1 MSSTNRNEP
10 MHLHVH
16 SRYSL
21 LQGVPSVAELVD
33 ASVRAGMPW
42 LALTDTNGLYGA
54 VEFYEAARAASV
66 KPILGVEIVY
76 GAEQCVLLAMDQRGY
91 VNLCRIVTERRLH
104 DTGAMPGTGAVFDI
118 AAHVGADSTGLIALT
133 ANGSLLRR
141 LAAVMPEGR
150 LYAERRADEPRSFE
164 VHCPTLNDGFAIGAG
179 LDADLRTV
187 ATRLGIPLAATV
199 NVNFLAPEDR
209 PIHTVLSA
217 VRENMLLG
225 DMAAHPERLAGP
237 QSFFMTPDCMAAR
250 LPDAAQALRNTQR
263 IAEMCNLK
271 LELGVHRFPRA
282 DLPDGE
288 TATRRLHALA
298 EAGAR
303 RRYGGMPAPV
313 RERLDRELNVIA
325 KLRFCDYFL
334 IVHDICEFAVRS
346 GIPCVGRGSAGNS
359 LVSYSLGISA
369 VDPLHYD
376 LYFERFLNEFRT
388 DMPDIDLDF
397 CWRRRDEVIR
407 YVYERYGSD
416 RVAMISTHTRLRTAS
431 AFRDVARV
439 LGLPQREIDA
449 LSRRLPGHGARSI
462 REAVALLPEMAD
474 FPIDREPWRSVVAL
488 AERVCGGVRHLG
500 IHPGGVV
507 IADRTLT
514 DYTALERSTKG
525 IVVTQYEMKSI
536 ARMGLVKMDLLGQRG
551 LSTIAEAAAAVK
563 RERGI
568 VLDTAALPTPAHS
581 LEALLRAGRSIG
593 CFQIESPGMRQLLQ
607 MVRAESIMDIIRALS
622 LIRPGPSSSGMKDAF
637 IRRVHGREPVT
648 YATPL
653 LADALKDTQGVML
666 YQEDLLRVARD
677 VAGFSLAEGDEL
689 RKGITKRR
697 TGVLAVLHKKFIAG
711 AVARGVA
718 PDVAA
723 EIWRQITCFA
733 SYSYCKAHA
742 CTYGHLSWQAMW
754 LKAYYPAEFF
764 ASVIANKAGF
774 YDMRTYMEEARRCG
788 VQVLPP
794 CVNRSR
800 VETCAVTGGAG
811 VSPARGKHAIDAGGT
826 PALPVTAIL
835 PGLEHVRR
843 LTRATVHR
851 MLTERAVRPFSSLD
865 DFRTRVRPAQVEL
878 ENLVQCG
885 ACDALGLRRQETPL
899 ATRVL
904 LELSILGFSHSG
916 HPLDAWQMPPDAA
929 PLTGSYKLPKRID
942 RIVTVAGWL
951 VTSRRAVTQAR
962 DYMKFLTLEDRYG
975 VMEAALFPD
984 VYRRSVPVLTGP
996 GCYLVRG
1003 IVRARHG
1010 VATII
1015 ADEVQ
1020 LMSLDNATL

>member
-1 MSSTNRNEP
+1 
-10 MHLHVH
+10 MHLHIH

-33 ASVRAGMPW
+33 AAVRAQMPW
-42 LALTDTNGLYGA
+42 LALTDTNALYGA
-54 VEFYEAARAASV
+54 VEFYDAARAAGV

-76 GAEQCVLLAMDQRGY
+76 AAEQCVLLAMDQRGY
-91 VNLCRIVTERRLH
+91 VNLCRIVTERRLRK
-104 DTGAMPGTGAVFDI
+104 DRFDI
-118 AAHVGADSTGLIALT
+118 AACVGADSTGLIALT
-133 ANGSLLRR
+133 ACGSLLRR
-141 LAAVMPEGR
+141 LAAVMPAGR
-150 LYAERRADEPRSFE
+150 LYAERRADEVRSFE
-164 VHCPTLNDGFAIGAG
+164 PHCPTLNDGYAIGAG
-179 LDADLRTV
+179 LDADLTTV
-187 ATRLGIPLAATV
+187 ATRLGIPFAATV

-209 PIHTVLSA
+209 PVHTVLSA
-217 VRENMLLG
+217 VRENMRLG
-225 DMAAHPERLAGP
+225 DMAAHHERLAGP
-237 QSFFMTPDCMAAR
+237 HSYFMTREHMAAR
-250 LPDAAQALRNTQR
+250 LPDAAEALRNTQR
-263 IAEMCNLK
+263 IAEMCNLT

-282 DLPDGE
+282 DLPAGE

-313 RERLDRELNVIA
+313 RERLDRELGVIA
-325 KLRFCDYFL
+325 RLHFCDYFL
-334 IVHDICEFAVRS
+334 IVHDICEFAVRA

-359 LVSYSLGISA
+359 LVAYSLGISA

-407 YVYERYGSD
+407 YVYERYGAD
-416 RVAMISTHTRLRTAS
+416 RVAMISTHTRLRMAS

-488 AERVCGGVRHLG
+488 AERVRGGVRHLG

-507 IADRTLT
+507 IADRALT

-607 MVRAESIMDIIRALS
+607 MVRAESVMDIIRALS

-697 TGVLAVLHKKFIAG
+697 ARVLGVLHKKFIAG
-711 AVARGVA
+711 AVARDVA

-742 CTYGHLSWQAMW
+742 CTYGHLAWQAMW

-764 ASVIANKAGF
+764 ASLIANRAGF
-774 YDMRTYMEEARRCG
+774 YDMRTYLEEARRCG
-788 VQVLPP
+788 VRILPP

-800 VETCAVTGGAG
+800 VETCARNGCI
-811 VSPARGKHAIDAGGT
+811 R
-826 PALPVTAIL
+826 
-835 PGLEHVRR
+835 PGLEHIRR
-843 LTRATVHR
+843 LTRTTVHR
-851 MLTERAVRPFSSLD
+851 ILTERPFRSLD
-865 DFRTRVRPAQVEL
+865 DFRTRVHPTPIEL
-878 ENLVQCG
+878 ENLTQCG
-885 ACDALGLRRQETPL
+885 AFDALGLRRQETPL

-929 PLTGSYKLPKRID
+929 PLTGSYKLPKRVG
-942 RIVTVAGWL
+942 RAVTVAGWL

-984 VYRRSVPVLTGP
+984 VYRRSAPLLTGP
-996 GCYLVRG
+996 GCYLVHG

-1020 LMSLDNATL
+1020 ALSPIVVDSPGNFRHAAGTARRAPTKLRGLPDRRYGPGCL